1 MNVIPRL
8 AIAALVAAPAFL
20 SATMPS
26 HATGAT
32 AVARCYDRVIAA
44 CNKKSSDAAVN
55 ACIESGLDQCDT
67 LKSSSGSSN
76 NQSTGSVSGL
86 RTNGGITN

>member
-1 MNVIPRL
+1 MNIFSRF

-26 HATGAT
+26 HATGAS
-32 AVARCYDRVIAA
+32 AVAKCYDRVIAA

-55 ACIESGLDQCDT
+55 ACVKSGLDQCDT
-67 LKSSSGSSN
+67 LASSSGSSE
-76 NQSTGSVSGL
+76 NQSTGNVSGL
-86 RTNGGITN
+86 RTTGGIAN